1 MYEKGNDV
9 MQATL
14 LRLHRWVTLV
24 FALPL
29 AVIIL
34 TGLVLSLEPIVQ
46 DVATKPGNLS
56 LAQMLALLD
65 THDPQG
71 KTRAI
76 TMQAYEGH
84 LTLSGAGNGTVMV
97 DLASGEAV
105 NATQGNT
112 LSGLFRASR
121 GLHEHLIFDL
131 DWLVTVSTFA
141 MLVLIAL
148 GVLMGWPRLRQ
159 SVSGWHH
166 GIAWFGLPLLIL
178 SPLTGLAL
186 VYGITFSPNLPQ
198 DRMALP
204 PIREAVKLLGEAH
217 DLSGLIWLRN
227 RGGRLLARV
236 NEEGSFRTYQI
247 SMRGVSETPT
257 NWPRALHE
265 GNFAGLWSGIM
276 VLVTSFGFIGLMGTG
291 LMIYFRRTFRKQ
303 NRVREQRLA

>member
-1 MYEKGNDV
+1 MKSI
-9 MQATL
+9 L

-29 AVIIL
+29 AIIIL

-56 LAQMLALLD
+56 QAQMLAMLD
-65 THDPQG
+65 KHDPQG

-76 TMQAYEGH
+76 TMQAYEGR
-84 LTLSGAGNGTVMV
+84 LTLAGAGNGAVVV
-97 DLASGEAV
+97 DLTSGEAV
-105 NATQGNT
+105 DSAQGST
-112 LSGLFRASR
+112 LSALFRASR

-131 DWLVTVSTFA
+131 GWLVTVSTFA
-141 MLVLIAL
+141 MLFIIAL

-159 SVSGWHH
+159 SISGWHH

-186 VYGITFSPNLPQ
+186 VYGISFTPVTPQ

-227 RGGRLLARV
+227 RGGRMLARV
-236 NEEGSFRTYQI
+236 NEGGTFRVYQV
-247 SMRGVSETPT
+247 SMRGVAETPA

-276 VLVTSFGFIGLMGTG
+276 VLVTSLGFIGLMGTG
-291 LMIYFRRTFRKQ
+291 LTIYLRRALHKA
-303 NRVREQRLA
+303 NRVREHRLA